1 MSRKKERI
9 IAFQAVYSWDVN
21 KVPLDELLKFSWTKK
36 DSEEESQE
44 KADSNDEKI
53 FASLIVTGTINNI
66 EKIDELIVS
75 HLNEKWSKDRIN
87 KVALAILRTSIY
99 EIKFQEGSNPKIV
112 IDEAINIAKEYGA
125 EDSFKF
131 INAVLDKI
139 GKENGANA

>member
-1 MSRKKERI
+1 MSRREERI

-36 DSEEESQE
+36 DSEKESQE
-44 KADSNDEKI
+44 KDNSNGEKL

-75 HLNEKWSKDRIN
+75 HLNGKWSKDRIN

-112 IDEAINIAKEYGA
+112 IDEAINIAKQYGA

-139 GKENGANA
+139 GKENGAKA

>member
-1 MSRKKERI
+1 MSRREERV
-9 IAFQAVYSWDVN
+9 IAFQSVYSWDVN

-36 DSEEESQE
+36 DSEKESQE
-44 KADSNDEKI
+44 KADLNDEKI

-75 HLNEKWSKDRIN
+75 HLNGKWSKDRIN

-112 IDEAINIAKEYGA
+112 IDEAINIAKQYGA

>member
-1 MSRKKERI
+1 MSRREERI

-21 KVPLDELLKFSWTKK
+21 KVPLDELLKFTWAKK
-36 DSEEESQE
+36 NSEKESPE
-44 KADSNDEKI
+44 KDDSNDEKL

-75 HLNEKWSKDRIN
+75 HLNGKWSKDRIN

-112 IDEAINIAKEYGA
+112 IDEAINIAKQYGA
-125 EDSFKF
+125 EDLFKF

>member
-1 MSRKKERI
+1 MSRREERI

-21 KVPLDELLKFSWTKK
+21 KVPLDELLKFTWTKK
-36 DSEEESQE
+36 NSEKESPE
-44 KADSNDEKI
+44 KDDSNDEKL

-75 HLNEKWSKDRIN
+75 HLNGKWSKDRIN

-112 IDEAINIAKEYGA
+112 IDEAINIAKQYGA
-125 EDSFKF
+125 EDLFKF

>member
-1 MSRKKERI
+1 MSRREERI

-36 DSEEESQE
+36 DSEKESQE
-44 KADSNDEKI
+44 KDDSNDEKL

-112 IDEAINIAKEYGA
+112 IDEAINIAKQYGA

>member
-1 MSRKKERI
+1 MSRREERI

-36 DSEEESQE
+36 DSERESQE
-44 KADSNDEKI
+44 KDDSNDEKI

-75 HLNEKWSKDRIN
+75 HLNGKWSKDRIN

-112 IDEAINIAKEYGA
+112 IDEAINIAKQYGA